1 MAENWYPIIDNAI
14 CTECGV
20 CMDFCSHGVYHLFRP
35 VVIHPQGCVDHCH
48 DCGNNCP
55 VGAITYHGEDTGW
68 IPPKTEHT
76 EKSLVIEYLYLD
88 LTTCDR
94 CMGAEAVLDEVV
106 AVLKPALE
114 LAGFCVDYK
123 KQEMT
128 TKEIATQYKFLS
140 SPTVRVNGV
149 DIFGEVKESDCGCC
163 GDIAGVA
170 VDCRVFEY
178 EGKTYEV
185 PTKEM
190 LANLILRNLFA
201 ESDCRDDTYELP
213 ENLKRFYE
221 GKASKSSCCSCGCCC
236 CNC

>member
-123 KQEMT
+123 KQEN
-128 TKEIATQYKFLS
+128 I
-140 SPTVRVNGV
+140 
-149 DIFGEVKESDCGCC
+149 
-163 GDIAGVA
+163 
-170 VDCRVFEY
+170 
-178 EGKTYEV
+178 
-185 PTKEM
+185 
-190 LANLILRNLFA
+190 
-201 ESDCRDDTYELP
+201 
-213 ENLKRFYE
+213 
-221 GKASKSSCCSCGCCC
+221 KSSAAAYINSFSIK
-236 CNC
+236 NKIRYDIVEVILSDNNDLVSINHIEDAF